1 MANQTQTKAKAATK
15 AAPKAAPKIV
25 STNDTAKAAA
35 KAAAL
40 PTTNLQSSAKVSAAR
55 KASQAP
61 KGTQAPKADSGA
73 ANIVA
78 MIVEGIARRI
88 EAKSPF
94 YATALAYHA
103 RNKTV
108 FPRARNNETRAALKV
123 EDVAQ
128 VFDMHDKKILA
139 SGNAKGQAMFDVY
152 MMQRT

>member
-1 MANQTQTKAKAATK
+1 MANKTQTTTKTAAKT
-15 AAPKAAPKIV
+15 APKAAPKAIA
-25 STNDTAKAAA
+25 TKTA
-35 KAAAL
+35 
-40 PTTNLQSSAKVSAAR
+40 
-55 KASQAP
+55 
-61 KGTQAPKADSGA
+61 QAPKAKTAAKPQAKAAQATKVESGA

-78 MIVEGIARRI
+78 MIVEGIAKRI
-88 EAKSPF
+88 EAKSSF
-94 YATALAYHA
+94 YMTALAYHA
-103 RNKTV
+103 RNKTQ